1 MDGPG
6 RRGARIAAL
15 AARGACLALLALAAP
30 AAAETIT
37 VNVGDDVTDANDGD
51 CTVREA
57 FTAANNNAASGPAVD
72 ECEAGQPAAT
82 ERDVIEF
89 DLGAG
94 NHVIALTGTEL
105 PALTDQVE
113 VDGRNGTLIPR
124 IELNGAALG
133 AGSEGIFLTTGSEGS
148 YVHDIAVNNFTSD
161 GVNLFSGDHLIER
174 VISGTDLAGTAST
187 LGNGGF
193 GIDIVGDDNTIKQV
207 VASANDG
214 YGVNVDFRADGST
227 ITGSRIGTSKD
238 GTSDLGNGSSGI
250 QVGASTTEAAGNTT
264 IGGTTG
270 LTPGG
275 ACTGDCNVISGNTL
289 DGVTALGTDEFAV
302 TGLAIR
308 GNHIGTDLA
317 GTADVGNSRGG
328 VNLAGNV
335 AGAVVGG
342 NVIAGNTSTGVS
354 VAPWTSPT
362 ATIAPANTAIEG
374 NRIGVDTSATAAVGN
389 GSSGVLVV
397 SDTSSGFDPV
407 TGTVVG
413 GTTGLTPGGACTGD
427 CNVISGNTQFGVSLF
442 GAVDGTQVL
451 GNHIGVDA
459 AGTADV
465 GNVQAGVSVGDVAG
479 AQVGAPGAGNVISG
493 NATNGVQ
500 ISEGEA
506 GTEVQAN
513 LIGAAA
519 DGSDLGN
526 DGAGVALTSGS
537 SGTLVGGTAAGE
549 GNTIAANGEA
559 GVEVAGGAAAGL
571 DNAILGN
578 SIVGNTDLGI
588 DLAALLGGA
597 DGPTPNDGPGDAD
610 TGGNG
615 LQNFPEL
622 SAAVGGGSTVV
633 AGELRSSPSDE
644 FRVEVFTNASGDQGE
659 TLLGAF
665 ELMTDSSGVASF
677 ARELAGTAGAG
688 DQVTATATELD
699 GGGDPLGTSELST
712 AIAEGCDN
720 TPTSGA
726 DTVVGTAGDDV
737 LCGLGG
743 GDTFRPGGGDDVVVG
758 GDGDDELDLSAL
770 GSAAELDLDTGQGTV
785 GSGTLA
791 VFEVEDV
798 TGTDRADDLKGDSAA
813 NDIEG
818 GAGNDTLTGRDGADT
833 VKGSDGADTLKGS
846 DGADIAR
853 GGDGADT
860 LRGENGGDTLKGN
873 DAADKLRGA
882 KGNDT
887 LKGGRGRGDDLGGGD
902 GKDSLNGGGDPKDV
916 CNGNGGRD
924 VRSAPGCETK
934 RSIP

>member
-1 MDGPG
+1 MDRPG

-15 AARGACLALLALAAP
+15 AACGACLAFAAP
-30 AAAETIT
+30 AVAETIT

-51 CTVREA
+51 CTLREA

-72 ECEAGQPAAT
+72 ECEAGEPAAT
-82 ERDVIEF
+82 ERDVIDF

-113 VDGRNGTLIPR
+113 IDGRNGTLIPR
-124 IELNGAALG
+124 IELNGAVLG

-193 GIDIVGDDNTIKQV
+193 GIDVVGDNNTLDQV
-207 VASANDG
+207 VSSANDS
-214 YGVNVDFRADGST
+214 YGVNVDFRADGTT
-227 ITGSRIGTSKD
+227 ITGSRIGTTKA
-238 GTSDLGNGSSGI
+238 GTADLGNGSSGI
-250 QVGASTTEAAGNTT
+250 QIGASTTEAAGNTT
-264 IGGTTG
+264 IGGSTG

-275 ACTGDCNVISGNTL
+275 ACTGDCNVISGNTI
-289 DGVTALGTDEFAV
+289 DGVMALGADEFGI
-302 TGLAIR
+302 TGLTIR

-317 GTADVGNSRGG
+317 GTAGLGNSRGG
-328 VNLAGNV
+328 IFLAGNV
-335 AGAVVGG
+335 PGALVRE
-342 NVIAGNTSTGVS
+342 NVIAGNSATGVN
-354 VAPWTSPT
+354 VGPWTSPT
-362 ATIAPANTAIEG
+362 ATIAPSGTAIEA
-374 NRIGVDTSATAAVGN
+374 NRIGVTTAGSAPLAN

-451 GNHIGVDA
+451 GNHIGTDV
-459 AGTADV
+459 AGTGDV
-465 GNVQAGVSVGDVAG
+465 GNTQAGVSIGDVANVQIG
-479 AQVGAPGAGNVISG
+479 SPGAGNVISG
-493 NATNGVQ
+493 NATRGVQ

-513 LIGAAA
+513 LIGAAT
-519 DGSDLGN
+519 DGADLGN
-526 DGAGVALTSGS
+526 DSAGVTLSSGS
-537 SGTLVGGTAAGE
+537 SGTLVGGIAAGE

-578 SIVGNTDLGI
+578 SIVGNADLGI
-588 DLAALLGGA
+588 DLGAILGGA
-597 DGPTPNDGPGDAD
+597 DGPTANDGTGDAD

-615 LQNFPEL
+615 LQNFPDL
-622 SAAVGGGSTVV
+622 RAAVGGGSTFV
-633 AGELRSSPSDE
+633 AGELRSSASDD
-644 FRVEVFTNASGDQGE
+644 FRVEVFANASGDQGE
-659 TLLGAF
+659 TLLGSF
-665 ELMTDSSGVASF
+665 ELTTDSSGVATF

-699 GGGDPLGTSELST
+699 GGGDPLGTSELSA
-712 AIAEGCDN
+712 AITEGCDN
-720 TPTSGA
+720 TPTAGA
-726 DTVVGTAGDDV
+726 DTVVGTSGDDV

-758 GDGDDELDLSAL
+758 GTGDDELDLSAL
-770 GSAAELDLDTGQGTV
+770 GSAADLDLDAAQGTV

-798 TGTDRADDLKGDSAA
+798 TGTDRADYLTGDAAA
-813 NDIEG
+813 NNLDG
-818 GAGNDTLTGRDGADT
+818 GAGNDSLVGDGGADKLTGADGADSL
-833 VKGSDGADTLKGS
+833 KGSDGGDVASGGDGKDELKGQDGADTLKGQ
-846 DGADIAR
+846 DAR
-853 GGDGADT
+853 DELTAGDGADT
-860 LRGENGGDTLKGN
+860 L
-873 DAADKLRGA
+873 
-882 KGNDT
+882 
-887 LKGGRGRGDDLGGGD
+887 KGGGGRRDDLEGGKGRD
-902 GKDSLNGGGDPKDV
+902 ALNGGGGSKDV
-916 CNGNGGRD
+916 CDGGPSRD
-924 VRSAPGCETK
+924 KRSAPGCETE